1 MEASADRRLVAGRY
15 VLGGPLGRGG
25 MGTVWR
31 ADDVLLGRSVAV
43 KEVELPGGPG
53 GGPPALRERALREAR
68 AAARLNHPGVVT
80 LHDVIEADGRLFL
93 VMELV
98 EAPTLRDL
106 VDRSGPV
113 PPAAA
118 ARVGLALLDALD
130 AAHRAGIVHHDVKP
144 ANVMVASDGRVKLA
158 DFGIASLQEDTQ
170 RTLTAGGGPGDPG
183 APARDDGAGSE
194 AGGPE
199 RRAGAAGGPR
209 AQGPDRAMTAV
220 FGSLPYVAPE
230 QARGERAGPAA
241 DLWALGATL
250 WFAVEGVAPFERA
263 GPAATLAA
271 VLNDPP
277 GRPARAG
284 PLEPVLLALL
294 TKDPGT
300 RPEAAAVRGMLTPAA
315 AGSLGPTV
323 PPAADP
329 VGPTLPTAAGPSVPT
344 LPTAAGLPAST
355 VPTAGTTSLPTTG
368 AARPPTAGATLS
380 SSAGTARPPT
390 AGSARPPTTGPA
402 LPPTAGTTHL
412 PSDPAAATEVLAG
425 TTPPPGWGEPRPA
438 PRGRRPRGRVQLPGW
453 TAPPRRRRRWG
464 RRLLVAAGVLA
475 LLAVASN
482 LGDAEQRAGN
492 APAGLGDP
500 VRDGQFEFVVRSVD
514 CGAASVGRDLAP
526 KTAQD
531 QFCLVA
537 LEVENTGTEG
547 RTFGG
552 GQQFLFDTDGNRHD
566 PDLDATARHEGDARL
581 WSSHLNPGQ
590 RLEGT
595 LVYDVPES
603 VTPSRVELHD
613 GPLSGGAIV
622 EVA

>member
-31 ADDVLLGRSVAV
+31 ADDVLLGRAVAV
-43 KEVELPGGPG
+43 KEVELPGGSG
-53 GGPPALRERALREAR
+53 AGPPALRERALREAR

-80 LHDVIEADGRLFL
+80 LHDVVEADGRLFL

-113 PPAAA
+113 APAAA
-118 ARVGLALLDALD
+118 ARVGLALLGSLD

-144 ANVMVASDGRVKLA
+144 ANVMVVADGLVKLA

-170 RTLTAGGGPGDPG
+170 RTLTAGPGSRGPKRPAWAGGAAAGAPG
-183 APARDDGAGSE
+183 A
-194 AGGPE
+194 
-199 RRAGAAGGPR
+199 
-209 AQGPDRAMTAV
+209 DRAVTAV

-250 WFAVEGVAPFERA
+250 WFAVEGAAPFERA

-271 VLNDPP
+271 VLHDPP
-277 GRPARAG
+277 GRPVRAG

-294 TKDPGT
+294 TKDPRG
-300 RPEAAAVRGMLTPAA
+300 RPATAAVRGMLTTVAAGPEGPAVPGAGTTRLPADPAA
-315 AGSLGPTV
+315 ANGGL
-323 PPAADP
+323 
-329 VGPTLPTAAGPSVPT
+329 AGP
-344 LPTAAGLPAST
+344 
-355 VPTAGTTSLPTTG
+355 
-368 AARPPTAGATLS
+368 ARPPN
-380 SSAGTARPPT
+380 
-390 AGSARPPTTGPA
+390 
-402 LPPTAGTTHL
+402 
-412 PSDPAAATEVLAG
+412 PAAATEVMGGPAS
-425 TTPPPGWGEPRPA
+425 PQAWGELRSA
-438 PRGRRPRGRVQLPGW
+438 PRRRRPRGRVQLQGW
-453 TAPPRRRRRWG
+453 TAPPRRKRRWG

-482 LGDAEQRAGN
+482 LGEAERRAGDD
-492 APAGLGDP
+492 PAGLGDP
-500 VRDGQFEFVVRSVD
+500 VRDGQFEFVVPSVD
-514 CGAASVGRDLAP
+514 CGAAAVGGGFTR
-526 KTAQD
+526 KEAQD

-547 RTFGG
+547 RAFGG

-566 PDLDATARHEGDARL
+566 PDLDATARHEGDGRL
-581 WSSHLNPGQ
+581 LSSHLNPGQ

-595 LVYDVPES
+595 LVYDVPET
-603 VTPSRVELHD
+603 VTLSRLELHD
-613 GPLSGGAIV
+613 GPFSGGATV
-622 EVA
+622 ELS